1 MCCGT
6 VYPRRCNGSR
16 ARGVSIEPGSRK
28 RKGAGRL
35 WRIAGLSVLISA
47 ALLFS
52 SQLALAQFSQQRKL
66 VSTEAINESHQGD
79 SVSLSSDG
87 KTAIVGGA
95 SDNGGKGAA
104 WVFTRRYKL
113 ISTGHGL
120 EVAWTWTQQKKLVGT
135 GAIGYAYQGDSV
147 SLSSD
152 GNTAIVGGPGDDGG
166 KGAAWVFTR
175 SGGVWTQQK
184 KLVGTWAIG
193 ASGQG
198 GSVSL
203 SSDGN
208 TAIVGAYSDNNYSGA
223 AWVFT
228 RSGGVWTQQ
237 KKLVGT
243 EAIITKED
251 GWYGSGQGHS
261 VSLSSDG
268 NTAIVGG
275 ILDNGF
281 EGAAWVF
288 TRSGG
293 VWTQQKKLV
302 GMGAINGGD
311 SYQGHSVSLSSDGNT
326 AIVGGPGDD
335 GGKGAAWVYM
345 RSGGVWTQKK
355 KLVGT
360 EAIGDSWQGD
370 SVSLSSD
377 GNTAIVGGP
386 SDGGE
391 IGAAWVYVR
400 KKYPEGPPWLKYVA
414 VDPMALI
421 LEGKALDIWYEFKH
435 PHEPKVAEIQRV
447 LRSMTPEEQKA
458 TLNRAKDLANYAK
471 AEEKAARSM
480 PPEEQK
486 AALNRA
492 KTLANYAKV
501 VEEAFATMKK

>member
-1 MCCGT
+1 MSRSLLRRNQYAARSSINPVVESIMGCGT
-6 VYPRRCNGSR
+6 VYPTRCGGSR
-16 ARGVSIEPGSRK
+16 ARGVLIEPGSRK

-35 WRIAGLSVLISA
+35 WRIAGLSVMISA

-66 VSTEAINESHQGD
+66 VGTEAINES
-79 SVSLSSDG
+79 
-87 KTAIVGGA
+87 
-95 SDNGGKGAA
+95 
-104 WVFTRRYKL
+104 
-113 ISTGHGL
+113 
-120 EVAWTWTQQKKLVGT
+120 
-135 GAIGYAYQGDSV
+135 YQGDSV

-152 GNTAIVGGPGDDGG
+152 GNTAIVGGGSDNGG

-175 SGGVWTQQK
+175 KYKLIPTGHGLEKVWIWTQQK
-184 KLVGTWAIG
+184 KLVGTGAIG
-193 ASGQG
+193 NSYQGDSVSLSSDGNTAIVGGILDDGMEGAAWVFTRSYKIIPTGHDLEKVWIWTQQKKLVGTEAIGHSGQG

-223 AWVFT
+223 AWVYT

-243 EAIITKED
+243 EAINGGGD
-251 GWYGSGQGHS
+251 CYQGFS

-268 NTAIVGG
+268 NTAIVGRPADDWG
-275 ILDNGF
+275 K
-281 EGAAWVF
+281 GAAWVF
-288 TRSGG
+288 T
-293 VWTQQKKLV
+293 
-302 GMGAINGGD
+302 
-311 SYQGHSVSLSSDGNT
+311 
-326 AIVGGPGDD
+326 
-335 GGKGAAWVYM
+335 

-360 EAIGDSWQGD
+360 EAIGNSYQGG

-386 SDGGE
+386 RDNGGK
-391 IGAAWVYVR
+391 GAAWVYVWQ
-400 KKYPEGPPWLKYVA
+400 KYPEGPPWLKYVA
-414 VDPMALI
+414 IDPMALI

-435 PHEPKVAEIQRV
+435 PHEPKVAKIQEV

-471 AEEKAARSM
+471 AEEKVLRSM
-480 PPEEQK
+480 TPEEQK
-486 AALNRA
+486 AALIRA
-492 KTLANYAKV
+492 KTLANYANV

>member
-1 MCCGT
+1 LRHCLSDTLQRLSCSG
-6 VYPRRCNGSR
+6 RFDR
-16 ARGVSIEPGSRK
+16 AGLEEK
-28 RKGAGRL
+28 KGAGRL

-66 VSTEAINESHQGD
+66 VGTEAINESHQGD

-120 EVAWTWTQQKKLVGT
+120 EVPWTWTQQKKLVGT
-135 GAIGYAYQGDSV
+135 GAIGD
-147 SLSSD
+147 
-152 GNTAIVGGPGDDGG
+152 
-166 KGAAWVFTR
+166 
-175 SGGVWTQQK
+175 
-184 KLVGTWAIG
+184 
-193 ASGQG
+193 SGQG

-223 AWVFT
+223 AWV
-228 RSGGVWTQQ
+228 
-237 KKLVGT
+237 
-243 EAIITKED
+243 
-251 GWYGSGQGHS
+251 Y
-261 VSLSSDG
+261 
-268 NTAIVGG
+268 
-275 ILDNGF
+275 
-281 EGAAWVF
+281 

-302 GMGAINGGD
+302 GMGVINGGD

-326 AIVGGPGDD
+326 TIVGGPGDD
-335 GGKGAAWVYM
+335 GGKGAAWVYT
-345 RSGGVWTQKK
+345 RSGGVWTQKE

-414 VDPMALI
+414 IDPMALI
-421 LEGKALDIWYEFKH
+421 LDGKALDIWYEFKH

-447 LRSMTPEEQKA
+447 LPSMTPEEQKA
-458 TLNRAKDLANYAK
+458 TLNRANDLANYAK
-471 AEEKAARSM
+471 AEEKVLRSM
-480 PPEEQK
+480 TPEEQK